1 MEALATLVPIVL
13 TTSLAA
19 LIVAVGLDADVDD
32 LLYLFRRPAK
42 LAKAVLAVNVVVPIA
57 AALLVFAFPLT
68 QVARVGILLMAVSP
82 VPPLAP
88 GKELKVGGGKAYSYG
103 LYLTLA
109 LLSVIIVPLTVAIL
123 ARIYGADVRLPV
135 ALIARNVALSVIL
148 PLVIGLAVRR
158 VAPGFAGRAAP
169 LVRKIAMLLLVIA
182 LIPLLIKV
190 WPGLAALIGNG
201 TILAMALTAAIALA
215 AGHLLG
221 GPELADRAPLAM
233 TAATRHPG
241 IAMMIANVNHADKQ
255 VTAAVLAVMLVGLLV
270 GAPYQVWVK
279 RRSRAAGSAA
289 AAHG

>member
-1 MEALATLVPIVL
+1 MEALATLIPIVL

-19 LIVAVGLDADVDD
+19 LIVAVGMDADIDD
-32 LLYLFRRPAK
+32 LLCLFRRPAK
-42 LAKAVLAVNVVVPIA
+42 LARAVLAVNVVVPIA

-82 VPPLAP
+82 VPPLVP
-88 GKELKVGGGKAYSYG
+88 GKELKIGGAKSYSYG
-103 LYLTLA
+103 LYVTLA
-109 LLSVIIVPLTVAIL
+109 LLSVIIVPLTVEIL

-148 PLVIGLAVRR
+148 PLAIGLAVRR
-158 VAPGFAGRAAP
+158 FAPAFAGRAAP
-169 LVRKIAMLLLVIA
+169 LVRKIAMLLLVLA
-182 LIPLLIKV
+182 VIPLLIKV

-221 GPELADRAPLAM
+221 GPELADRAALAM

-241 IAMMIANVNHADKQ
+241 IAMMIANVNQADKH
-255 VTAAVLAVMLVGLLV
+255 VTAAVLAVMFVGLIV
-270 GAPYQVWVK
+270 GAPYQIWIK
-279 RRSRAAGSAA
+279 RRSRTAGSAA